1 MEQLVFDL
9 EHRPSHGRDDY
20 LVTPANELAVRWID
34 RWPDWPG
41 PVLALCGPPGAG
53 KTHLTEVWRAAAGA
67 VRIPPRALGSAD
79 PLGLIGDSGAWS
91 LDGVDAVLEAR
102 PELEPR
108 LLHLLN
114 LIHERGGHLLI
125 TGRSAPAR
133 WPVGLPD
140 LHSRLAAV
148 PVAALG
154 PPDDDLIAAILI
166 KLFADRQLQVGGE
179 VIRYLLP
186 RMERSLSAAGRL
198 VDAIDRAA
206 LTRHRQITIALVRDV
221 MEGLDPGDVRNSTD
235 D

>member
-20 LVTPANELAVRWID
+20 LVVPANELAVRWID

-41 PVLALCGPPGAG
+41 PFLALSGPPGSG
-53 KTHLTEVWRAAAGA
+53 KSHLAEVWRAAAGA
-67 VRIPPRALGSAD
+67 MEIPPRALGSAD
-79 PLGLIGDSGAWS
+79 PLGLIGESGAWT
-91 LDGVDAVLEAR
+91 LDGLDVALEER
-102 PELEPR
+102 PELEAR
-108 LLHLLN
+108 LLHLFN
-114 LIHERGGHLLI
+114 IIHERGGHLLI
-125 TGRSAPAR
+125 TGRDAPAR

-154 PPDDDLIAAILI
+154 PPDDDLIAAVLI
-166 KLFADRQLQVGGE
+166 KLFSDRQLQVGSE
-179 VIRYLLP
+179 VIRYVLP
-186 RMERSLSAAGRL
+186 RMERSLGAAGRL

-221 MEGLDPGDVRNSTD
+221 MENLDPGDLRDLTED
-235 D
+235 